1 MLYFYIMAIPKTR
14 KKEVDRMENNT
25 TPAPVKE
32 KVKLTERIKNAL
44 SGIPAER
51 KNKVIR
57 LVILVAAI
65 LLITNPGL
73 IPFLPSEMKYML
85 VGAMSS
91 LLGNVTDISSVIPLN
106 WIVIIK
112 LVVMVLLLQIIK
124 EVCMALLGA
133 VKPKTGKGK
142 TVLNLALSGF
152 NYLMVFLGIFWGLA
166 IMGVNLSTLFASVGI
181 LALIVGFGAEKLIAD
196 VVTGLFMIFE
206 NEYNVGD
213 IIELGGYRGTVTSIG
228 IRTTCVTDGGGNV
241 KVFNN
246 SDMRNIV
253 NLSSQ
258 GSTAV
263 CDFDI
268 PYEMKIADAE
278 KALEKVLKEIQAA
291 NPEVFPELPVYEG
304 VQLLGANAVTLR
316 VSASVKEADRF
327 KAARLLNRGLKEGM
341 ERMGITSPY
350 NQIVV
355 HRAD

>member
-1 MLYFYIMAIPKTR
+1 MSNPVQTPQTEEKKKEKIDIMAKLKAQWESIAKNFSQDER
-14 KKEVDRMENNT
+14 KK
-25 TPAPVKE
+25 
-32 KVKLTERIKNAL
+32 LL
-44 SGIPAER
+44 
-51 KNKVIR
+51 R
-57 LVILVAAI
+57 LVILLVAV
-65 LLITNPGL
+65 LFVTNPSM
-73 IPFLPSEMKYML
+73 IPFLPQEIKNTLTNTITGMF
-85 VGAMSS
+85 
-91 LLGNVTDISSVIPLN
+91 GNVSDVAGMISLN
-106 WIVIIK
+106 WVVLFK
-112 LVVMVLLLQIIK
+112 LVVMVIVLQIANI
-124 EVCMALLGA
+124 VCGSLLES
-133 VKPKTGKGK
+133 VNPKSNRGK
-142 TVLNLALSGF
+142 TIKHLALSGF
-152 NYLMVFLGIFWGLA
+152 NYLVGIVGIFWALSILGVDLA
-166 IMGVNLSTLFASVGI
+166 TLFASLGI
-181 LALIVGFGAEKLIAD
+181 LALIVGFGAESLIAD
-196 VVTGLFMIFE
+196 MVTGLFMIFE

-278 KALEKVLKEIQAA
+278 DALAKVLVEIQKE
-291 NPEVFPELPVYEG
+291 NPEVFTEAPKYAG

-316 VSASVKEADRF
+316 VTADVKESDRF

>member
-1 MLYFYIMAIPKTR
+1 MSPESEDDKMSNHVQAPQTEEKKKAKVDVMAKLKERFGNIAKNFSKEER
-14 KKEVDRMENNT
+14 KK
-25 TPAPVKE
+25 
-32 KVKLTERIKNAL
+32 LL
-44 SGIPAER
+44 Q
-51 KNKVIR
+51 
-57 LVILVAAI
+57 LVILLVAV
-65 LLITNPGL
+65 LFVTNPGM
-73 IPFLPSEMKYML
+73 IPFLPQDIKNTLTNTITGMF
-85 VGAMSS
+85 
-91 LLGNVTDISSVIPLN
+91 GNVSDVANVMPLN
-106 WIVIIK
+106 WVALFK
-112 LVVMVLLLQIIK
+112 LVVMVIVLQIANI
-124 EVCMALLGA
+124 VCSSLLES
-133 VKPKTGKGK
+133 VNPKSNRGK
-142 TVLNLALSGF
+142 TIKHLLLSGF
-152 NYLMVFLGIFWGLA
+152 NYLIGCVGIFWALSILGVDLA
-166 IMGVNLSTLFASVGI
+166 TLFASLGI
-181 LALIVGFGAEKLIAD
+181 LALIVGFGAESLIAD
-196 VVTGLFMIFE
+196 MVTGLFMIFE